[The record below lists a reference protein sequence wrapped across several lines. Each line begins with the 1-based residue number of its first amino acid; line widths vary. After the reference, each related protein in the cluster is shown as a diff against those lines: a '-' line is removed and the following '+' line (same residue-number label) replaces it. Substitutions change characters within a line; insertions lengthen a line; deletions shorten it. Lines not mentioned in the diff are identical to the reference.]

1 MSTGGLSYDD
11 ENGYKTLGTHRTELD
26 PTKTFWKTLD
36 FSSDAWKE
44 QRGVMKSSTSS
55 TTEDA
60 VIAFYSTTGVS
71 LNGTW
76 YRVASYNETKYSYF
90 IVNFDFT
97 KETFNQLC
105 DLPCEDNKHED
116 ALVLRVFMGDR
127 FSLLK
132 QSHLTKKIQIW
143 VTKNKINKR
152 GGRDVEW
159 MNFMEVSIP
168 NLPDLV
174 QPSYFINDK
183 RLVVCSCD
191 KDGQAWIYVVE
202 NNNLISKTKIDLV
215 ADFWPSHCSFIPSLV
230 SVPGVKREEPE

>member
-1 MSTGGLSYDD
+1 
-11 ENGYKTLGTHRTELD
+11 
-26 PTKTFWKTLD
+26 
-36 FSSDAWKE
+36 
-44 QRGVMKSSTSS
+44 
-55 TTEDA
+55 
-60 VIAFYSTTGVS
+60 
-71 LNGTW
+71 
-76 YRVASYNETKYSYF
+76 
-90 IVNFDFT
+90 
-97 KETFNQLC
+97 
-105 DLPCEDNKHED
+105 
-116 ALVLRVFMGDR
+116 MGDR

-143 VTKNKINKR
+143 VTKNKIHKR

-183 RLVVCSCD
+183 TLVVCSCD

-215 ADFWPSHCSFIPSLV
+215 ADNFWPSHCSFIPSLV
-230 SVPGVKREEPE
+230 SVPGVKKEEPE